1 MGVKAKIQFTLNNS
15 EVVERE
21 YGSDSISEL
30 VAGNQFSSD
39 NSRPNYSVSGQYGN
53 ISIKDKNGEILN
65 RFIPEG
71 LLENKVSVDISY
83 NDNLIRHYNSK
94 NMTYEAKDKKINI
107 TFDSEI
113 EILESSTFA
122 KRYIETITA
131 YNLLQLINNSL
142 ATPLNIIYK
151 NGTDKLENLIIRDFY
166 SQDAS
171 VLSVLNKFC
180 ELTMTSIVVRGRE
193 MEVIE
198 NV

>member
-1 MGVKAKIQFTLNNS
+1 MGVKAKIQFTLNDS

-21 YGSDSISEL
+21 YSSDSISEL

-53 ISIKDKNGEILN
+53 ISIQDKNGEILN

-71 LLENKVSVDISY
+71 LLENKVSVDIYY
-83 NDNLIRHYNSK
+83 NNNLIRHYNSK

-113 EILESSTFA
+113 EILETSTFT

-131 YNLLQLINNSL
+131 YDLLQLINNSL
-142 ATPLNIIYK
+142 ATPLNIIYSIDV
-151 NGTDKLENLIIRDFY
+151 DKLRNISIDKFY

-180 ELTMTSIVVRGRE
+180 ELTMTSIVVRDRE